1 MNTIYYYKVIDEND
15 NILGV
20 GTSLN
25 LRYYNEKTNRLVH
38 EFESLAQYICVN
50 ETIYRVEMLPNEHSS
65 QKGKYPTARMRI
77 ISEENY
83 NKLKKIYNS

>member
-1 MNTIYYYKVIDEND
+1 MNTIYYYKIIDEN
-15 NILGV
+15 NKVLGV

-50 ETIYRVEMLPNEHSS
+50 DTVYRIEMLPNEHPS

-83 NKLKKIYNS
+83 RKLANL

>member
-15 NILGV
+15 KVLGV

-50 ETIYRVEMLPNEHSS
+50 DTIYRIEMLPNEHPS
-65 QKGKYPTARMRI
+65 QKGKYPTARMRL
-77 ISEENY
+77 ISEETY
-83 NKLKKIYNS
+83 NKLKKPL